1 MASPGI
7 TDTRGSDFARLADRI
22 ADAGLLDRRPAYY
35 AVRMSIM
42 TAVYIGGWALF
53 AWVGDSWWQ
62 LLVAVALAVVFAQ
75 FGFLAHDLGH
85 RQVFRTRRPS
95 DVAGLI
101 IGNFAV
107 GLGWGWW
114 TTKHN
119 RHHANPNHEDH
130 DPDVSPAVIVW
141 SEDQVARSTGLPRFI
156 AKYQAFWF
164 FPLLTLEAWHL
175 HIASFKALFQPTAK
189 RRNLELTLL
198 VVHCVLYFGAVFT
211 VLPFGKA
218 LLFLV
223 VHQGLF
229 GIYLGCTF
237 APNHKGMPVL
247 TKNDKLDFLRKQVL
261 TSRNVRGNLFT
272 DVALGQL
279 NYQIEHHL
287 FPNMPAPNLRKAQ
300 PIVERY
306 CAEIGVD
313 YLQTGLTESYGQAL
327 RHLHEVGAALRVP
340 KADAALR

>member
-1 MASPGI
+1 MPG
-7 TDTRGSDFARLADRI
+7 TLDTRGSDFARLAHTI
-22 ADAGLLDRRPAYY
+22 VDAGLLDRRPFYY
-35 AVRMSIM
+35 AARIAI
-42 TAVYIGGWALF
+42 AVAAYLGCWTLF
-53 AWVGDSWWQ
+53 AWLGDSWWQ
-62 LLVAVALAVVFAQ
+62 LLVAVALAVVFTQ
-75 FGFLAHDLGH
+75 FGFVAHDIGH

-95 DVAGLI
+95 DVAGLL
-101 IGNFAV
+101 IGNLGV

-141 SEDQVARSTGLPRFI
+141 STDQAIKSRGLPRFV
-156 AKYQAFWF
+156 ARYQAFWF

-175 HIASFKALFQPTAK
+175 HVASFKALFTSSAK
-189 RRNLELTLL
+189 RRGPELALL
-198 VVHCVLYFGAVFT
+198 IVHFVAYFGAVFA

-218 LLFLV
+218 LLFLI

-229 GIYLGCTF
+229 GLYLGSTF

-247 TKNDKLDFLRKQVL
+247 TKDDKLDFLRKQVL
-261 TSRNVRGNLFT
+261 TSRNVRGGVFT

-287 FPNMPAPNLRKAQ
+287 FPNMPAPSLRRAQ
-300 PIVERY
+300 PIVQRY
-306 CAEIGVD
+306 CDEIGVS
-313 YLQTGLTESYGQAL
+313 YLQTGLLDSYGQAL
-327 RHLHEVGAALRVP
+327 RHLHEVGAPLR
-340 KADAALR
+340 R

>member
-1 MASPGI
+1 VVSPG
-7 TDTRGSDFARLADRI
+7 TLDTRGSDFARLAHKI
-22 ADAGLLDRRPAYY
+22 ADAGLLDRRPIYY
-35 AVRMSIM
+35 AIRMGII
-42 TAVYIGGWALF
+42 TVAYLGCWTLF
-53 AWVGDSWWQ
+53 AWLGDSWWQ

-75 FGFLAHDLGH
+75 FGFVAHDLGH
-85 RQVFRTRRPS
+85 RQVFRTRRPG
-95 DVAGLI
+95 DIAGLL
-101 IGNFAV
+101 IGNFGV

-141 SEDQVARSTGLPRFI
+141 STDQAAKSQGLPRFI

-175 HIASFKALFQPTAK
+175 HVASFKAMFQPSAK
-189 RRNLELTLL
+189 RPRSELALL
-198 VVHCVLYFGAVFT
+198 VTHFVLYFGAVFA

-218 LLFLV
+218 LLFV
-223 VHQGLF
+223 AIHQGLF
-229 GIYLGCTF
+229 GLYLGATF

-247 TKNDKLDFLRKQVL
+247 TKDDKLDFLRKQVL
-261 TSRNVRGNLFT
+261 TSRNVRGGLFT

-287 FPNMPAPNLRKAQ
+287 FPHMPAPNLRRAQ
-300 PIVERY
+300 PIVQEY
-306 CAEIGVD
+306 CAEIGVS
-313 YLQTGLTESYGQAL
+313 YLQTGLIDSYGQAL
-327 RHLHEVGAALRVP
+327 RHLHEVGAPLR
-340 KADAALR
+340 

>member
-1 MASPGI
+1 M
-7 TDTRGSDFARLADRI
+7 RLSI
-22 ADAGLLDRRPAYY
+22 AVVVY
-35 AVRMSIM
+35 A
-42 TAVYIGGWALF
+42 GGWTLF
-53 AWVGDSWWQ
+53 VWLGDSWLQ
-62 LLVAVALAVVFAQ
+62 LLVAVVMAVIFAQ
-75 FGFLAHDLGH
+75 FGFVAHDLGH

-95 DVAGLI
+95 DIAGLLM
-101 IGNFAV
+101 GNLGI

-141 SEDQVARSTGLPRFI
+141 SEDQVARSTGIPRFF
-156 AKYQAFWF
+156 AKYQAYWF
-164 FPLLTLEAWHL
+164 FPLLTLEGWHL
-175 HIASFKALFQPTAK
+175 HVASFKSLLQPSAK
-189 RRNLELTLL
+189 RRWLELTLMIT
-198 VVHCVLYFGAVFT
+198 HFAAYFGVVFA

-218 LLFLV
+218 LLFLI

-229 GIYLGCTF
+229 GVYLGCTF

-247 TKNDKLDFLRKQVL
+247 TKDDKLDYLRKQVL
-261 TSRNVRGNLFT
+261 TSRNVRGGWFT

-306 CAEIGVD
+306 CQEIGVD
-313 YLQTGLTESYGQAL
+313 YLQTGLIESYGQAL
-327 RHLHEVGAALRVP
+327 RHLHQVGAALR
-340 KADAALR
+340 

>member
-1 MASPGI
+1 MTIVVALY
-7 TDTRGSDFARLADRI
+7 A
-22 ADAGLLDRRPAYY
+22 AGW
-35 AVRMSIM
+35 
-42 TAVYIGGWALF
+42 TLF
-53 AWVGDSWWQ
+53 VWLGDSWLQ
-62 LLVAVALAVVFAQ
+62 MLVAVAMAVVFTQ
-75 FGFLAHDLGH
+75 LGFVAHDLGH

-95 DVAGLI
+95 DIAGLL
-101 IGNFAV
+101 IGNLGV

-114 TTKHN
+114 TAKHN

-141 SEDQVARSTGLPRFI
+141 SEDQVARSTGIPRFF

-175 HIASFKALFQPTAK
+175 HVASVKSLFQPSAK
-189 RRNLELTLL
+189 RRGLELTLL
-198 VVHCVLYFGAVFT
+198 LVHFALYLGLVFT
-211 VLPFGKA
+211 ILPVGKA

-223 VHQGLF
+223 IHQGLF
-229 GIYLGCTF
+229 GIYLGCSF

-247 TKNDKLDFLRKQVL
+247 TKEDKLDFLRKQVL
-261 TSRNVRGNLFT
+261 TSRNVRGGWLT

-300 PIVERY
+300 PMVEKY
-306 CAEIGVD
+306 CAEIGVS
-313 YLQTGLTESYGQAL
+313 YLQTGLIESYGQAL
-327 RHLHEVGAALRVP
+327 RHLHEVGADLR
-340 KADAALR
+340 

>member
-1 MASPGI
+1 M
-7 TDTRGSDFARLADRI
+7 
-22 ADAGLLDRRPAYY
+22 DRRHFYY
-35 AVRMSIM
+35 AVRLSVIG
-42 TAVYIGGWALF
+42 AFYLGGWALF
-53 AWVGDSWWQ
+53 VWLGDSWLQ

-75 FGFLAHDLGH
+75 FGFVAHDLGH
-85 RQVFRTRRPS
+85 RQVFSSRRPS
-95 DVAGLI
+95 DLAGRL
-101 IGNFAV
+101 IGNLGV

-114 TTKHN
+114 TSKHN

-141 SEDQVARSTGLPRFI
+141 STEQVARSRGIPRFF

-175 HIASFKALFQPTAK
+175 HVASVKALLKPSVK
-189 RRNLELTLL
+189 RRGLELTLL
-198 VVHCVLYFGAVFT
+198 ATHFVVYFGVVFA

-218 LLFLV
+218 LLFLI

-229 GIYLGCTF
+229 GVYLGSTF
-237 APNHKGMPVL
+237 APNHKGMPIL
-247 TKNDKLDFLRKQVL
+247 TKDDELDFLRKQVL
-261 TSRNVRGNLFT
+261 TSRNVRGGWFT

-287 FPNMPAPNLRKAQ
+287 FPSMPAPNLRKAQ

-306 CAEIGVD
+306 CAELGVS
-313 YLQTGLTESYGQAL
+313 YLQTGFVESHAQAL
-327 RHLHEVGAALRVP
+327 RHLHEVGADLR
-340 KADAALR
+340 

>member
-1 MASPGI
+1 M
-7 TDTRGSDFARLADRI
+7 RLTIVVALY
-22 ADAGLLDRRPAYY
+22 AAGW
-35 AVRMSIM
+35 
-42 TAVYIGGWALF
+42 TLF
-53 AWVGDSWWQ
+53 VWLGDSWLQ
-62 LLVAVALAVVFAQ
+62 MLVAVAMAVVFTQ
-75 FGFLAHDLGH
+75 LGFVAHDLGH

-95 DVAGLI
+95 DIAGLL
-101 IGNFAV
+101 IGNLGV

-114 TTKHN
+114 TAKHN

-141 SEDQVARSTGLPRFI
+141 SEDQVARSTGIPRFF

-175 HIASFKALFQPTAK
+175 HVASVKSLFQPSAK
-189 RRNLELTLL
+189 RRGLELTLL
-198 VVHCVLYFGAVFT
+198 LVHFALYLGLVFT
-211 VLPFGKA
+211 ILPVGKA

-223 VHQGLF
+223 IHQGLF
-229 GIYLGCTF
+229 GIYLGCSF

-247 TKNDKLDFLRKQVL
+247 TKEDKLDFLRKQVL
-261 TSRNVRGNLFT
+261 TSRNVRGGWLT

-300 PIVERY
+300 PMVEKY
-306 CAEIGVD
+306 CAEIGVS
-313 YLQTGLTESYGQAL
+313 YLQTGLIESYGQAL
-327 RHLHEVGAALRVP
+327 RHLHEVGADLR
-340 KADAALR
+340 

>member
-1 MASPGI
+1 MTIMA
-7 TDTRGSDFARLADRI
+7 
-22 ADAGLLDRRPAYY
+22 
-35 AVRMSIM
+35 
-42 TAVYIGGWALF
+42 AVYFGGWGLF
-53 AWVGDSWWQ
+53 LWLGDSWLQ
-62 LLVAVALAVVFAQ
+62 LLLAVALAVVFAQ
-75 FGFLAHDLGH
+75 LGFLAHDLGH

-101 IGNFAV
+101 IGNLAV

-141 SEDQVARSTGLPRFI
+141 SEEQVAKSIGLPRFV

-175 HIASFKALFQPTAK
+175 HIASVKALFKPEAK
-189 RRNLELTLL
+189 RRGTELTLL
-198 VVHCVLYFGAVFT
+198 LTHFVLYFGLVFA
-211 VLPFGKA
+211 VLPVGKA

-223 VHQGLF
+223 IHQGVF

-237 APNHKGMPVL
+237 APNHKGMPIL
-247 TKNDKLDFLRKQVL
+247 TAEDNLDFLRKQVL
-261 TSRNVRGNLFT
+261 TSRNVRGGLFA

-287 FPNMPAPNLRKAQ
+287 FPNMPAPNLRRAQ

-313 YLQTGLTESYGQAL
+313 YLQTGLIESYGQAL
-327 RHLHEVGAALRVP
+327 RHLHEVGAALRRPLPPQGV
-340 KADAALR
+340 

>member
-1 MASPGI
+1 MVIPRTI
-7 TDTRGSDFARLADRI
+7 DRGSDFARLAQRI
-22 ADAGLLDRRPAYY
+22 SDAGLLDRRPVYY
-35 AVRMSIM
+35 AVRISL
-42 TAVYIGGWALF
+42 TALF
-53 AWVGDSWWQ
+53 YLGCWAAFVWVGDSWLQ
-62 LLVAVALAVVFAQ
+62 LLVAVGLAVAFGQ
-75 FGFLAHDLGH
+75 FGFIGHDLGH
-85 RQVFRTRRPS
+85 RQVFRRRRPS

-101 IGNFAV
+101 IGNLGI

-114 TTKHN
+114 THKHN

-141 SEDQVARSTGLPRFI
+141 STDQVARSTGLPRFI

-175 HIASFKALFQPTAK
+175 HIASFKALLDPSAK
-189 RRNLELTLL
+189 RRTPELALLL
-198 VVHCVLYFGAVFT
+198 VHAVLYFGLVFA
-211 VLPFGKA
+211 VLPWDKA
-218 LLFLV
+218 LVFLL

-229 GIYLGCTF
+229 GIYLGSTF

-247 TKNDKLDFLRKQVL
+247 TKDDKLDFLRKQVL
-261 TSRNVRGNLFT
+261 TSRNVRGGVLT

-287 FPNMPAPNLRKAQ
+287 FPSMPAPNLRRAQ
-300 PIVERY
+300 PIVQRY

-313 YLQTGLTESYGQAL
+313 YLQTGLIESYGQAL
-327 RHLHEVGAALRVP
+327 RHLHEVGAALR
-340 KADAALR
+340 

>member
-1 MASPGI
+1 M
-7 TDTRGSDFARLADRI
+7 
-22 ADAGLLDRRPAYY
+22 DAGLLDRRPFYY
-35 AVRMSIM
+35 AARIAI
-42 TAVYIGGWALF
+42 AVAAYLGCWTLF
-53 AWVGDSWWQ
+53 AWLGDSWWQ
-62 LLVAVALAVVFAQ
+62 LLVAVALAVVFTQ
-75 FGFLAHDLGH
+75 FGFVAHDIGH

-95 DVAGLI
+95 DVAGLL
-101 IGNFAV
+101 IGNLGV

-141 SEDQVARSTGLPRFI
+141 STDQAIKSRGLPRFV
-156 AKYQAFWF
+156 ARYQAFWF

-175 HIASFKALFQPTAK
+175 HVASFKALFTSSAK
-189 RRNLELTLL
+189 RRGPELALL
-198 VVHCVLYFGAVFT
+198 IVHFVAYFGAVFA

-218 LLFLV
+218 LLFLI

-229 GIYLGCTF
+229 GLYLGSTF

-247 TKNDKLDFLRKQVL
+247 TKDDKLDFLRKQVL
-261 TSRNVRGNLFT
+261 TSRNVRGGVFT

-287 FPNMPAPNLRKAQ
+287 FPNMPAPSLRRAQ
-300 PIVERY
+300 PIVQRY
-306 CAEIGVD
+306 CDEIGVS
-313 YLQTGLTESYGQAL
+313 YLQTGLLDSYGQAL
-327 RHLHEVGAALRVP
+327 RHLHEVGAPLR
-340 KADAALR
+340 R